1 MHMKRMLLYLL
12 ILVLFLPSFPYAA
25 SRRPVEGKQAM
36 VASVHELASV
46 VGAEIM
52 QKGGNAIDASVA
64 VAFALAVVW
73 PEAGNLGGGGF
84 MLIRKADGTEEA
96 IDYRERAPLAA
107 TRDMY
112 LDSKGNVI
120 ENASTI
126 GHKAS
131 AVPGTIAG
139 LALALQRHGKLRW
152 SELIEPARRL
162 AEKGFLLSAVTVERT
177 LKHEKTLAIFPETK
191 RIFLRNGRHYEPGER
206 FIQPELARTLARI
219 QKQGPREFYEGETAA
234 LIIKEMKENDGLIT
248 AKDLKEYEPTIRK
261 PIHGTYRGYEI
272 IAMPPPSSGGIAL
285 IAMLNMLESFDLP
298 STGFHSASHIHAL
311 VEVMKRAF
319 ADRAVFLGDPDFVPV
334 PVEKLIS
341 KEHALSAVK
350 TIDPRKA
357 TPSSSI
363 KPATIET
370 KESPNT
376 THFTVIDADGNIVA
390 NTYTLNDS
398 FGSAVTVRGAG
409 ILLNNEMDDFTPK
422 PGTPNFYGLMQ
433 SELNAIAPRKR
444 PLSSMTPVIVLKEGK
459 PFLALGSAGGP
470 VIISAIAQVILNI
483 VDFGMNAQ
491 QAIDTPR
498 FHHQWMPDEI
508 YFEPFGL
515 NQDTQRALEFRGH
528 KVAKKYF
535 FRETENLGDVHAIL
549 VDPKTGARLGA
560 SDPRRGGAPA
570 GY

>member
-1 MHMKRMLLYLL
+1 MKRALHVFL
-12 ILVLFLPSFPYAA
+12 ILLFFLPSFPFAA
-25 SRRPVEGKQAM
+25 SRRPLEGKKVM
-36 VASVHELASV
+36 VASVHELAS
-46 VGAEIM
+46 GAGVEIM
-52 QKGGNAIDASVA
+52 QKGGNAIDAA
-64 VAFALAVVW
+64 VGISFVLAVVW

-139 LALALQRHGKLRW
+139 LTLALQRHGKLPW
-152 SELIEPARRL
+152 KELIEPARKL
-162 AEKGFLLSAVTVERT
+162 AEEGYLLSPMVVERT
-177 LKHEKTLAIFPETK
+177 LKHEKTLSFFPETK
-191 RIFLRNGRHYEPGER
+191 RIFLRNGKHYEPGER
-206 FIQPELARTLARI
+206 FIQPELAKTLARI
-219 QKQGPREFYEGETAA
+219 QQQGPREFYEGETAT
-234 LIIKEMKENDGLIT
+234 LIIKEMKENGGLIT
-248 AKDLKEYEPTIRK
+248 AKDLKEYEATIRK
-261 PIHGTYRGYEI
+261 PIHGTYRDYEI
-272 IAMPPPSSGGIAL
+272 VTMPPPSSGGIAL
-285 IAMLNMLESFDLP
+285 IQMLNMLESFDLASASFH
-298 STGFHSASHIHAL
+298 STGHLHRM

-319 ADRAVFLGDPDFVPV
+319 ADRAVFLGDRDFVRV
-334 PVEKLIS
+334 PVEELIS
-341 KEHALSAVK
+341 KEHAIAAVK
-350 TIDPRKA
+350 TINSHRA
-357 TPSSSI
+357 TPSTKI
-363 KPATIET
+363 KPLLTQL
-370 KESPNT
+370 KESANT
-376 THFTVIDADGNIVA
+376 THFSVIDAEGNVVA
-390 NTYTLNDS
+390 NTFTLNDS

-409 ILLNNEMDDFTPK
+409 FLLNNEMDDFTSK

-444 PLSSMTPVIVLKEGK
+444 PLSSMTPVIVLKQGK
-459 PFLALGSAGGP
+459 PFLTMGSPGGP
-470 VIISAIAQVILNI
+470 VIISAVTQVLLNI

-491 QAIDTPR
+491 QAVDAPR

-515 NQDTQRALEFRGH
+515 NKDAQRALELRGH
-528 KVAKKYF
+528 KFAKKYF
-535 FRETENLGDVHAIL
+535 FRETDYLGDVQLIII
-549 VDPKTGARLGA
+549 DPKTGNRLGA